1 MKLRDDKNQ
10 NKACKKHQQIKQV
23 VVGVIEGGAQG

>member
-1 MKLRDDKNQ
+1 MTKKQ

-23 VVGVIEGGAQG
+23 MVGVLEGGAQR